1 MTIWDNIYQHFKKT
15 GEEYATLK
23 PNLLPEF
30 LEFMNTYTFTT
41 KSALDIG
48 CGNGKYLVYLK
59 DHGFTVSGI
68 DSSPTAVEMTKE
80 AVGLEASIICTD
92 MYTYQYTA
100 FQYDLVLSIA
110 AMHHGLKKQV
120 QTVVKGIYTSLL
132 PNGMFFVTLPDNEGS
147 SHWVT
152 MSNHEEIEPGVRV
165 PLEGPE
171 KGLPHSSFTKD
182 ELNIMFSQFKDVTF
196 TLLSER
202 GRWIV
207 MGKK

>member
-1 MTIWDNIYQHFKKT
+1 MTIWDTIYQHFKKT

-23 PNLLPEF
+23 PTLLPEF
-30 LEFMNTYTFTT
+30 LEFMNSNTFSV
-41 KSALDIG
+41 KSVLDIG

-59 DHGFTVSGI
+59 EQDFKISGI

-80 AVGLEASIICTD
+80 AVGLDTSIICAD
-92 MYTYQYTA
+92 MYTYQYPDS
-100 FQYDLVLSIA
+100 QYDLVFSIA

-120 QTVVKGIYTSLL
+120 QVVVEGIYTSLL
-132 PNGMFFVTLPDNEGS
+132 PNGRFFVTLPDNEGS

-152 MSNHEEIEPGVRV
+152 MSQHKEIEPGVRV

-182 ELNIMFSQFKDVTF
+182 ELISMFAPFRDIIF
-196 TLLSER
+196 TLLPER

-207 MGKK
+207 TGRK